1 VEVAVEIRQLRYFV
15 TVAEEL
21 HFGRAAERLHIV
33 QPAVSQQVSRLE
45 RELGLTL
52 LDRSP
57 RRVALTADGQR
68 LLTEARS
75 VLTAVD
81 RVAAVAAELA
91 AGRAAGQ
98 TKAIRLGIS
107 AGLGERAGR
116 GLRALRATW
125 PDVRVELVDGPTG
138 RHLAEVRDG
147 ALDLALVREPSR
159 LPGLRVV
166 EVWRDRLVAVLPAGH
181 AAASGDR
188 VQPADLAGGLLR
200 LPARASD
207 PALFDTTVAACRE
220 AGFAPCI
227 GRPVGSL
234 EAALVEISGG
244 EREWT
249 AVYASTP
256 RPAIA
261 GLAERPFPDPIGV
274 PGYLVTPADTA
285 TDCVAGLVAAFT

>member
-1 VEVAVEIRQLRYFV
+1 MPC
-15 TVAEEL
+15 
-21 HFGRAAERLHIV
+21 RADSTTYRS
-33 QPAVSQQVSRLE
+33 PTTSQQ
-45 RELGLTL
+45 
-52 LDRSP
+52 
-57 RRVALTADGQR
+57 
-68 LLTEARS
+68 ARS
-75 VLTAVD
+75 
-81 RVAAVAAELA
+81 A
-91 AGRAAGQ
+91 AGRSNSTVRAA
-98 TKAIRLGIS
+98 T
-107 AGLGERAGR
+107 AGTCTRR
-116 GLRALRATW
+116 NPRSR
-125 PDVRVELVDGPTG
+125 RS
-138 RHLAEVRDG
+138 G

-234 EAALVEISGG
+234 EAALVEIAGG
-244 EREWT
+244 VREWT